1 MIMKQDFHYDLPEHL
16 IAQHPLAQR
25 DGSRLLVLPRSA
37 EMATSHRLFADMPQ
51 ILRPGDCLVMNNTK
65 VMPARLL
72 GVRRDSGAAVEL
84 LLLQKKSAT
93 TWEVIVRPGRRV
105 RVGHSLDFI
114 PGELSADVLAVLTN
128 GNRIVRFN
136 FNGIWET
143 ILDRAGVMPL
153 PPYIHE
159 QLTDPSRYQ
168 TVYAR
173 HDGSAAAPTAG
184 LHFTMNLIEL
194 LQEMGVIIVELTLHI
209 GLGTFRPVKHDNIQD
224 HIMHAEYYHLSEE
237 AADRI
242 NAGRRSGGRIIAVG
256 TTSCRVLETLA
267 EEDGE
272 LKAGSGWTQIYIFP
286 GYRFKAI
293 DGLITNFHLPESTL
307 IMLVSALAGRERVLA
322 AYQEAIELEYRFF
335 SFGDAML
342 II

>member
-1 MIMKQDFHYDLPEHL
+1 MMKQDFHYDLPEHL
-16 IAQHPLAQR
+16 IAQHPPERR
-25 DGSRLLVLPRSA
+25 DGSRLLVLPRSPEVA
-37 EMATSHRLFADMPQ
+37 VGHRLFADIPQ
-51 ILRPGDCLVMNNTK
+51 LLRPGDCLVMNNTR
-65 VMPARLL
+65 VIPARLL

-84 LLLQKKSAT
+84 LLLQRKST
-93 TWEVIVRPGRRV
+93 TVWEVIVRPGRRV
-105 RVGHSLDFI
+105 RTGHCLDFI
-114 PGELSADVLAVLTN
+114 PDVLSADVLTVLPN
-128 GNRIVRFN
+128 GNRIVQFH
-136 FNGIWET
+136 FDGIWET
-143 ILDRAGVMPL
+143 VLDQAGLIPL

-184 LHFTMNLIEL
+184 LHFTTALIEL
-194 LQEMGVIIVELTLHI
+194 LQKIGITIVELTLHI

-224 HIMHAEYYHLSEE
+224 HIMHAEYYHLSQE

-242 NAGRRSGGRIIAVG
+242 NACRHSGGRIIAVG

-267 EEDGE
+267 DADGT
-272 LKAGSGWTQIYIFP
+272 LKAGSGWTRIYIFP
-286 GYRFKAI
+286 GYQFKAI

-307 IMLVSALAGRERVLA
+307 IMLVSALAGRERILA